1 MFAHPPLFLH
11 FLLDAERLRMYSHV
25 ERGNNNKFM
34 TQGYAE
40 DSLRFCAFHFEIDK
54 HISNNAGINYF
65 YKTEKEKQI

>member
-1 MFAHPPLFLH
+1 
-11 FLLDAERLRMYSHV
+11 
-25 ERGNNNKFM
+25 M